1 MGRPRGCLWLIVGLL
16 VALVAG
22 VVAFM
27 ALSRATAQR
36 SGTTQEVVQVDVI
49 VAAGRVPVRSVLTA
63 ENLRTKQIPVS
74 AVPEGA
80 LQQASQAVGKI
91 TTVELFPEE
100 VILSQRLVDPNVIPA
115 DGRMALVLDGDQVLM
130 AFDAE
135 DLMSKAGILKAG
147 DHVDLLATLAF
158 PTNPGG
164 AGGGGQGEEPASFS
178 LLQNLTIAAIVGGP
192 APTDPGVGAAVS
204 TQASGAPAALL
215 LTVSAQDALTLKY
228 VRDAGGRVD
237 VVLRAPGAEG
247 PFPAEPVD
255 SNYLIDKYKIP
266 IQGGR

>member
-1 MGRPRGCLWLIVGLL
+1 MGRPRGCLWLTVGLL

-36 SGTTQEVVQVDVI
+36 SGTTQEVVQVEVI

-63 ENLRTKQIPVS
+63 ENLRVKQIPVS

-80 LQQASQAVGKI
+80 LQQASQAEGKI

-100 VILSQRLVDPNVIPA
+100 VLLAQRVVDPNVIPA
-115 DGRMALVLDGDQVLM
+115 DGRMALALDGDQVLM

-135 DLMSKAGILKAG
+135 DLMSKVGVLKAG

-158 PTNPGG
+158 PVNRGV
-164 AGGGGQGEEPASFS
+164 AGGGGAEEQPASFS
-178 LLQNLTIAAIVGGP
+178 LLQNLTIAAIIGGP
-192 APTDPGVGAAVS
+192 APSDQGAKAEVS
-204 TQASGAPAALL
+204 SQASGAPSAVL
-215 LTVSAQDALTLKY
+215 LTISAQDALTLKY
-228 VRDAGGRVD
+228 LRDEGGRVD
-237 VVLRAPGAEG
+237 IVLRAPGAEG
-247 PFPAEPVD
+247 PFSVEPVD
-255 SNYLIDKYKIP
+255 WNYLIDKFKIP
-266 IQGGR
+266 ISGGR